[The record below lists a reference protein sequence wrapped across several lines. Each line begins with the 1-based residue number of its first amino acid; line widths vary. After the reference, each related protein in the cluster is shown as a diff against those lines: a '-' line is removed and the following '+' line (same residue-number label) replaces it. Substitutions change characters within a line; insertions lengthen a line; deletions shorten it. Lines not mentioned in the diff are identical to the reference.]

1 MKRQWLTLPRLFAF
15 ALLAVALTVA
25 VACGTAEE
33 TSSPAP
39 AAEATAAPAAMAES
53 TVVPSSSSGGSSSGS
68 SASSAAATAMP
79 EPTAMPDSS
88 ATAAPRGTLTFG
100 LPLVAPF
107 HVFPTVTEGAGYHHN
122 GYTTAETLLYMNEQ
136 QEIIPWLFE
145 EWSVAE
151 DGVTWTFKVNE
162 GVQFHKGYGELDA
175 EGVLWSLMISGGES
189 SRVAFNTHIRRIWG
203 LGGDVKEGNVVT
215 GIIDEGRAKAID
227 KYTIELNTGTPQ
239 YDTLGLLARP
249 HVNIIS
255 KAQLEEVGV
264 DDASRNI
271 AGTSP
276 WEFQE
281 HQSDQFT
288 QWVAVENHWR
298 KTPEFAELRWL
309 HIPEESTRVAN
320 FLTDELTAMEMN
332 LDSIAA
338 VADHPGTDFVRIPGG
353 SGVSMA
359 FYGNY
364 YVGVNPDGSR
374 TPEHME
380 RVPGFD
386 PSLPWISGNPD
397 PASEEWQNAA
407 KVRRALSIAIDRQT
421 ITDTLLSG
429 EAIPDSLPAWAFHL
443 DKLPAEYR
451 QWEYNP
457 EKARQL
463 LAEAGHGDGFEITLT
478 PLGGSNYLE
487 VTSAIAQMW
496 DVIGVK
502 ANQQNL
508 PYKTFRPGIVTR
520 TYNQAY
526 QHTHVAPDPLDRWST
541 AFNHESAWNFGM
553 DHPILT
559 DYMNKAQGTV
569 DPTERFAIM
578 AEAAK
583 FMYDNAL
590 TVGLYAQNMVFAVNG
605 DTEPWNEH
613 LNFAETR
620 DLTAFEYA
628 PNLTAQ

>member
-1 MKRQWLTLPRLFAF
+1 MRYHWLPSPRLLGLAPL
-15 ALLAVALTVA
+15 ALVLIVA

-33 TSSPAP
+33 AP
-39 AAEATAAPAAMAES
+39 AAAPAPPATEA
-53 TVVPSSSSGGSSSGS
+53 P
-68 SASSAAATAMP
+68 AAATAESAPAASSGAGSGEAKAAATAVP
-79 EPTAMPDSS
+79 EPTAMPQASDVME
-88 ATAAPRGTLTFG
+88 PRGTLTFG

-122 GYTTAETLLYMNEQ
+122 GYTTAETLLYMNEDK
-136 QEIIPWLFE
+136 EIVPWLFQ
-145 EWSVAE
+145 EWSVAP
-151 DGVTWTFKVNE
+151 DGVTWTFKLVE
-162 GVQFHKGYGELDA
+162 GAQFHKGYGELDA

-203 LGGDVKEGNVVT
+203 LGGDVKEGTTVT
-215 GIIDEGRAKAID
+215 DVIDEGRARAID
-227 KYTIELNTGTPQ
+227 QYTIEVNTGTPQ

-255 KAQLEEVGV
+255 KKQLEEVGV
-264 DDASRNI
+264 DAASRNI

-288 QWVAVENHWR
+288 RWAAVENHWR
-298 KTPEFAELRWL
+298 KTPEFAELVWQ

-320 FLTDELTAMEMN
+320 FQTGKLTAMEMN

-338 VADHPGTDFVRIPGG
+338 VEDTPGTSFVRIAGG

-374 TPEHME
+374 TPEHIE

-421 ITDTLLSG
+421 ISDTLLSG

-451 QWEYNP
+451 QWEFNP
-457 EKARQL
+457 EKSRQL
-463 LAEAGHGDGFEITLT
+463 LAEAGYPEGFEITLT

-496 DVIGVK
+496 AQIGVK

-526 QHTHVAPDPLDRWST
+526 QHTHVAVDPLDRWST

-559 DYMNKAQGTV
+559 DLMNEAQGTV
-569 DPTERFAIM
+569 DDEARYAIM
-578 AEAAK
+578 VEAAK
-583 FMYDNAL
+583 FMYDNAI
-590 TVGLYAQNMVFAVNG
+590 TFGLYAQNQVFALNG
-605 DTEPWNEH
+605 DTAPWNEH
-613 LNFAETR
+613 LNYAETR
-620 DLTAFEYA
+620 DLTGFEYA
-628 PNLTAQ
+628 PNHLTQ

>member
-1 MKRQWLTLPRLFAF
+1 MRHHRLSFAR
-15 ALLAVALTVA
+15 LLAVTPLALTLVIA

-33 TSSPAP
+33 AP
-39 AAEATAAPAAMAES
+39 AAAPATAAPAAAMAES
-53 TVVPSSSSGGSSSGS
+53 TPVPATGSGQ
-68 SASSAAATAMP
+68 ASAAATAVP
-79 EPTAMPDSS
+79 QTTAMPAASDV
-88 ATAAPRGTLTFG
+88 AAPRGTLTFG

-122 GYTTAETLLYMNEQ
+122 GYTTAETLLYMNKDK
-136 QEIIPWLFE
+136 EIVPWLFR
-145 EWSVAE
+145 EWSVAP
-151 DGVTWTFKVNE
+151 DGVTWTFKLQE
-162 GVQFHKGYGELDA
+162 GAQFHKGYGELDA

-203 LGGDVKEGNVVT
+203 LGGDVKEGTVVT
-215 GIIDEGRAKAID
+215 GVIDEGRAKAID
-227 KYTIELNTGTPQ
+227 KYTIEVNTGTPQ

-264 DDASRNI
+264 DEASRNI

-276 WEFQE
+276 WDFQE

-288 QWVAVENHWR
+288 RWAAVEDHWR
-298 KTPEFAELRWL
+298 KTPEFAELKWL

-320 FLTDELTAMEMN
+320 FLTDGLTAMEMN

-338 VADHPGTDFVRIPGG
+338 VADHPGTDFVRIAGG

-397 PASEEWQNAA
+397 PSSEEWQNAA
-407 KVRRALSIAIDRQT
+407 KVRTALSIAIDRQT
-421 ITDTLLSG
+421 ISDTLLSG

-443 DKLPAEYR
+443 DKLPAECR
-451 QWEYNP
+451 QWEFNP
-457 EKARQL
+457 EKSKQL
-463 LAEAGHGDGFEITLT
+463 LAEAGYPDGFEITLT

-496 DVIGVK
+496 AQIGVK

-526 QHTHVAPDPLDRWST
+526 QHTHVAVDPLDRWST

-559 DYMNKAQGTV
+559 EMMNEAQGTV
-569 DPTERFAIM
+569 EDEARYAIM
-578 AEAAK
+578 VEAAK

-590 TVGLYAQNMVFAVNG
+590 TVGLYAQNQVFALNG
-605 DTEPWNEH
+605 DTRVEPWIDH
-613 LNFAETR
+613 LNYAETR
-620 DLTAFEYA
+620 DLTGFEYA
-628 PNLTAQ
+628 PNLTTQ

>member
-1 MKRQWLTLPRLFAF
+1 MRHRWLPSPRLLGLAPL
-15 ALLAVALTVA
+15 ALVLIVA

-33 TSSPAP
+33 AP
-39 AAEATAAPAAMAES
+39 AAAPAPPATEA
-53 TVVPSSSSGGSSSGS
+53 P
-68 SASSAAATAMP
+68 AAATAESATAASSGAGSGEAKAAATAVP
-79 EPTAMPDSS
+79 EPTAMPQASDVME
-88 ATAAPRGTLTFG
+88 PRGTLTFG

-122 GYTTAETLLYMNEQ
+122 GYTTAETLLYMNEDK
-136 QEIIPWLFE
+136 EIVPWLFK
-145 EWSVAE
+145 EWSVAP
-151 DGVTWTFKVNE
+151 DGVTWTFKLVE
-162 GVQFHKGYGELDA
+162 GAQFHKGYGELDA

-203 LGGDVKEGNVVT
+203 LGGDVKEGTTVT
-215 GIIDEGRAKAID
+215 DVIDEGRARAID
-227 KYTIELNTGTPQ
+227 QYTIEVNTGTPQ

-255 KAQLEEVGV
+255 KKQLEEVGV
-264 DDASRNI
+264 DAASRNI

-288 QWVAVENHWR
+288 RWAAVEDHWR

-320 FLTDELTAMEMN
+320 FLTDGLTAMEMN

-338 VADHPGTDFVRIPGG
+338 VTDHPGTSFVRIAGG

-374 TPEHME
+374 TPEHIE

-397 PASEEWQNAA
+397 PASEEWQKAA

-421 ITDTLLSG
+421 ISDTLLSG

-451 QWEYNP
+451 QWEFNP
-457 EKARQL
+457 EKSKQL
-463 LAEAGHGDGFEITLT
+463 LAEAGYPEGFEITLT

-496 DVIGVK
+496 AQIGVK

-526 QHTHVAPDPLDRWST
+526 QHTHVAVDPLDRWST

-559 DYMNKAQGTV
+559 DLMNEAQGTV
-569 DPTERFAIM
+569 DDEARYAIM
-578 AEAAK
+578 VEAAK
-583 FMYDNAL
+583 FMYDNAI
-590 TVGLYAQNMVFAVNG
+590 TFGLYAQNQVFALNG
-605 DTEPWNEH
+605 DTAPWNEH
-613 LNFAETR
+613 LNYAETR
-620 DLTAFEYA
+620 DLTGFEYA
-628 PNLTAQ
+628 PNLTQ

>member
-1 MKRQWLTLPRLFAF
+1 MRHKWLPSPRLLAF
-15 ALLAVALTVA
+15 TPLAIALIVA

-33 TSSPAP
+33 AP
-39 AAEATAAPAAMAES
+39 AAAPAAPATAAPAAAMAES
-53 TVVPSSSSGGSSSGS
+53 TPVAAPSSGG
-68 SASSAAATAMP
+68 ASVAATAVPAATAMP
-79 EPTAMPDSS
+79 EAQDV
-88 ATAAPRGTLTFG
+88 AAPRGTLTFG

-122 GYTTAETLLYMNEQ
+122 GYTTAETLLYMNEDK
-136 QEIIPWLFE
+136 EIVPWLFQ
-145 EWSVAE
+145 EWSVAD
-151 DGVTWTFKVNE
+151 DGVTWTFKLAE
-162 GVQFHKGYGELDA
+162 GAQFHKGYGELDA

-203 LGGDVKEGNVVT
+203 LGGDVKEGTTVT
-215 GIIDEGRAKAID
+215 GVIDEGRAKAID
-227 KYTIELNTGTPQ
+227 RYTIEVNTGTPQ

-255 KAQLEEVGV
+255 KAQLEDVGV
-264 DDASRNI
+264 DEASRNI

-276 WEFQE
+276 WEFAE

-288 QWVAVENHWR
+288 RWSAVEDHWR

-320 FLTDELTAMEMN
+320 FLTDGLTAMEMN

-338 VADHPGTDFVRIPGG
+338 VADHPGTDFVRIAGG

-374 TPEHME
+374 TPEHEE

-407 KVRRALSIAIDRQT
+407 KVRTALSIAIDRQL
-421 ITDTLLSG
+421 ISDTLLSS

-451 QWEYNP
+451 QWEFNP
-457 EKARQL
+457 EKSKQL
-463 LAEAGHGDGFEITLT
+463 LAEAGYPDGFEITLT

-496 DVIGVK
+496 DQIGVK

-526 QHTHVAPDPLDRWST
+526 QHTHVAVDPLDRWST

-553 DHPILT
+553 DHPILS
-559 DYMNKAQGTV
+559 DYMNEAQGTV
-569 DPTERFAIM
+569 DDAARYEIM
-578 AEAAK
+578 VEAAK
-583 FMYDNAL
+583 FVYDNAL
-590 TVGLYAQNMVFAVNG
+590 SVGLYAQNQVFAVNG
-605 DTEPWNEH
+605 DTTPWNDH
-613 LNFAETR
+613 LNYAETR
-620 DLTAFEYA
+620 DLTGFEYA
-628 PNLTAQ
+628 PNLTQ

>member
-1 MKRQWLTLPRLFAF
+1 MKRPGLQLPRLFILTSL
-15 ALLAVALTVA
+15 ALALIAA

-33 TSSPAP
+33 TPAAAP
-39 AAEATAAPAAMAES
+39 AAPATAAPAAAVAEN
-53 TVVPSSSSGGSSSGS
+53 TPVAAPSSGS
-68 SASSAAATAMP
+68 SGAPAVAATAAPAATAMP
-79 EPTAMPDSS
+79 QASDVV
-88 ATAAPRGTLTFG
+88 APRGTLTFG
-100 LPLVAPF
+100 LPVVPPF

-122 GYTTAETLLYMNEQ
+122 GWTTSETLLYMNEDK
-136 QEIIPWLFE
+136 EIVPRLFQ
-145 EWSVAE
+145 EWSVAP
-151 DGVTWTFKVNE
+151 DGVTWTFKLAE
-162 GVQFHKGYGELDA
+162 GAQFHQGYGELDA

-189 SRVAFNTHIRRIWG
+189 SRMAFNTHVRRIWG

-215 GIIDEGRAKAID
+215 GVIDEGRAKAVD

-255 KAQLEEVGV
+255 QKQLEELGV
-264 DDASRNI
+264 DTASRNI

-288 QWVAVENHWR
+288 RWAAVEDHWR
-298 KTPEFAELRWL
+298 KTPEFAEMIWQ

-320 FLTDELTAMEMN
+320 FQTGRLTAMEMN

-338 VADHPGTDFVRIPGG
+338 VQDSPGTSFVKIAGG
-353 SGVSMA
+353 SGVSLA

-374 TPEHME
+374 TPEHEE

-397 PASEEWQNAA
+397 PASEEWQTAA
-407 KVRRALSIAIDRQT
+407 KVRTALSIAIDRQT
-421 ITDTLLSG
+421 ISDTLLSG

-443 DKLPAEYR
+443 DKLPPEYR

-457 EKARQL
+457 EKSRQL
-463 LAEAGHGDGFEITLT
+463 LAEAGYADGFEITLT
-478 PLGGSNYLE
+478 PLGGVNYPE

-496 DVIGVK
+496 DQVGVK
-502 ANQQNL
+502 AIQDSL
-508 PYKTFRPGIVTR
+508 PYNTFRPGIVTR

-526 QHTHVAPDPLDRWST
+526 QHTHVAVDPLDRWST
-541 AFNHESAWNFGM
+541 AFNHESAWNFGA

-559 DYMNKAQGTV
+559 DLMNEAQGTV
-569 DPTERFAIM
+569 DDAARYAIM
-578 AEAAK
+578 VEAAK
-583 FMYDNAL
+583 FMYDSAM
-590 TVGLYAQNMVFAVNG
+590 TVGLYAQNQVFALNG
-605 DTEPWNEH
+605 DTAPWNEH
-613 LNFAETR
+613 LNYAETR

-628 PNLTAQ
+628 PNLTTQ

>member
-1 MKRQWLTLPRLFAF
+1 MRHRWLPSPRLFGLAPL
-15 ALLAVALTVA
+15 ALVLAVA

-33 TSSPAP
+33 AP
-39 AAEATAAPAAMAES
+39 AAAPAAPATEAPAAAMAEN
-53 TVVPSSSSGGSSSGS
+53 TPVASSGE
-68 SASSAAATAMP
+68 AQAAATAVP
-79 EPTAMPDSS
+79 QATAMP
-88 ATAAPRGTLTFG
+88 AASDVMEPRGTLTFG

-122 GYTTAETLLYMNEQ
+122 GYTTAETLLYMNEEK
-136 QEIIPWLFE
+136 EIVPWLFK
-145 EWSVAE
+145 EWSVAP
-151 DGVTWTFKVNE
+151 DGVTWTFKLVE
-162 GVQFHKGYGELDA
+162 GAQFHKGYGELDA

-203 LGGDVKEGNVVT
+203 LGGDVKEGTTVT
-215 GIIDEGRAKAID
+215 GVIDEGRAKAID
-227 KYTIELNTGTPQ
+227 KYTIEVNTGTPQ

-255 KAQLEEVGV
+255 QKQLEDVGV
-264 DDASRNI
+264 DAASRNI

-320 FLTDELTAMEMN
+320 FLTDGLTAMEMN

-338 VADHPGTDFVRIPGG
+338 VADHPGTSFVRIAGG

-364 YVGVNPDGSR
+364 YVGVNADGSR
-374 TPEHME
+374 TPEHEE

-407 KVRRALSIAIDRQT
+407 KVRTALSIAIDRQL
-421 ITDTLLSG
+421 ISDTLLSG

-451 QWEYNP
+451 QWEFNP
-457 EKARQL
+457 EKSKQL
-463 LAEAGHGDGFEITLT
+463 LAEAGYPDGFEITLT

-496 DVIGVK
+496 AQIGVK

-526 QHTHVAPDPLDRWST
+526 QHTHVAVDPLDRWST

-559 DYMNKAQGTV
+559 ELMNEAQGTV
-569 DPTERFAIM
+569 DDAARYAIM
-578 AEAAK
+578 VEAAK
-583 FMYDNAL
+583 FVYDNAL
-590 TVGLYAQNMVFAVNG
+590 SVGLYAQNQVFALNG

-613 LNFAETR
+613 LNYAETR
-620 DLTAFEYA
+620 DLTGFEYA
-628 PNLTAQ
+628 RNLTQ

>member
-1 MKRQWLTLPRLFAF
+1 MREKWLPSPRLFAVAPL
-15 ALLAVALTVA
+15 ALALIIA
-25 VACGTAEE
+25 VACGTAEQ
-33 TSSPAP
+33 AP
-39 AAEATAAPAAMAES
+39 AAAPAAPAAAATEVPAAAMAEN
-53 TVVPSSSSGGSSSGS
+53 TPVASSGS
-68 SASSAAATAMP
+68 SGAPAVAATAMP
-79 EPTAMPDSS
+79 EATAMPQAADVV
-88 ATAAPRGTLTFG
+88 APRGTLTFG

-122 GYTTAETLLYMNEQ
+122 GYTTAETLLYMNEDK
-136 QEIIPWLFE
+136 EIVPWLFR
-145 EWSVAE
+145 EWSVAP
-151 DGVTWTFKVNE
+151 DGVTWTFKLVE
-162 GVQFHKGYGELDA
+162 GAQFHKGYGELNA

-203 LGGDVKEGNVVT
+203 LGGDVKEGKVVT

-227 KYTIELNTGTPQ
+227 DYTIELNTGTPQ

-255 KAQLEEVGV
+255 QGQLEEVGV
-264 DDASRNI
+264 DEASRNI

-276 WEFQE
+276 WDFQE

-288 QWVAVENHWR
+288 RWAAVENHWR
-298 KTPEFAELRWL
+298 KTPEFAELVWQ

-320 FLTDELTAMEMN
+320 FQTGKLTAMEMN

-338 VADHPGTDFVRIPGG
+338 VEDTPGTTFVKIAGG

-374 TPEHME
+374 TPEHEE

-397 PASEEWQNAA
+397 PESEEWQNAA
-407 KVRRALSIAIDRQT
+407 KVRTALSIAIDRQT
-421 ITDTLLSG
+421 ISDTLLSG

-451 QWEYNP
+451 QWEFNP
-457 EKARQL
+457 EKSRQL
-463 LAEAGHGDGFEITLT
+463 LAEAGYADGFEITLT

-496 DVIGVK
+496 DQIGVK
-502 ANQQNL
+502 AIQQNL

-526 QHTHVAPDPLDRWST
+526 QHTHVAVDPLDRWST

-559 DYMNKAQGTV
+559 DLMNEAQGTV
-569 DPTERFAIM
+569 DDAARYEIM
-578 AEAAK
+578 VEAAK

-590 TVGLYAQNMVFAVNG
+590 TVGLYAQNQVFALNG
-605 DTEPWNEH
+605 DTNVEPWIKH
-613 LNFAETR
+613 LNYAETR
-620 DLTAFEYA
+620 DLTGFEYA
-628 PNLTAQ
+628 PNLTTQ

>member
-1 MKRQWLTLPRLFAF
+1 MRHQPLPLPRLLAF
-15 ALLAVALTVA
+15 APLALALIVA
-25 VACGTAEE
+25 VACGTAQE
-33 TSSPAP
+33 AP
-39 AAEATAAPAAMAES
+39 AAAPAAPAVEATAMPAAAMAES
-53 TVVPSSSSGGSSSGS
+53 TPVASSSSGQPSV
-68 SASSAAATAMP
+68 AATAVPAATAMP
-79 EPTAMPDSS
+79 ETADVM
-88 ATAAPRGTLTFG
+88 APRGTLTFG

-122 GYTTAETLLYMNEQ
+122 GYTTAETLLYMNEDK
-136 QEIIPWLFE
+136 EIVPWLFR
-145 EWSVAE
+145 EWSVAP
-151 DGVTWTFKVNE
+151 DGVTWTFKLAE
-162 GVQFHKGYGELDA
+162 GAQFHKGYGELDA

-203 LGGDVKEGNVVT
+203 LGGDVKEGTVVT

-227 KYTIELNTGTPQ
+227 KYTIEVNTGTPQ

-264 DDASRNI
+264 DEASRNI

-276 WEFQE
+276 WSFAE

-288 QWVAVENHWR
+288 RWEAVEDHWR

-320 FLTDELTAMEMN
+320 FLTDGLTAMEMN

-338 VADHPGTDFVRIPGG
+338 VADHPGTDFVRIAGG

-374 TPEHME
+374 TPEHEE

-407 KVRRALSIAIDRQT
+407 KVRTALSIAIDRQL
-421 ITDTLLSG
+421 ISDTLLSS

-451 QWEYNP
+451 QWEFNP
-457 EKARQL
+457 EKSKQL
-463 LAEAGHGDGFEITLT
+463 LAEAGYPDGFEITLT

-496 DVIGVK
+496 DQIGVK

-526 QHTHVAPDPLDRWST
+526 QHTHVAVDPLDRWST

-559 DYMNKAQGTV
+559 DYMNEAQGTV
-569 DPTERFAIM
+569 DDAARYEIM
-578 AEAAK
+578 VEAAK
-583 FMYDNAL
+583 FVYDNAL
-590 TVGLYAQNMVFAVNG
+590 SVGLYAQNQVFAVNG
-605 DTEPWNEH
+605 DTAPWNDH
-613 LNFAETR
+613 LNYAETR
-620 DLTAFEYA
+620 DLTGFEYA
-628 PNLTAQ
+628 PNLTDQ

>member
-1 MKRQWLTLPRLFAF
+1 MRRQRLPIPRLFGLPLVAL
-15 ALLAVALTVA
+15 ALLMLVGCA
-25 VACGTAEE
+25 TAEE
-33 TSSPAP
+33 SPSAEP
-39 AAEATAAPAAMAES
+39 AAATEAPAAM
-53 TVVPSSSSGGSSSGS
+53 TT
-68 SASSAAATAMP
+68 SATPVSAGDSAVGTATP
-79 EPTAMPDSS
+79 EPTAPPQTTDVM
-88 ATAAPRGTLTFG
+88 TPRGTLTFG

-136 QEIIPWLFE
+136 KEIVPWLFK
-145 EWSVAE
+145 EWSVAP
-151 DGVTWTFKVNE
+151 DGVTWTFKLVE
-162 GVQFHKGYGELDA
+162 DAQFHKGYGELDA
-175 EGVLWSLMISGGES
+175 DGVLWSLMISGGES

-203 LGGDVKEGNVVT
+203 LGGDVKEGTAVT
-215 GIIDEGRAKAID
+215 GVIDEGRARAID

-255 KAQLEEVGV
+255 QKQLEEVGV
-264 DDASRNI
+264 DEASRNI

-288 QWVAVENHWR
+288 RWAAVEDHWR
-298 KTPEFAELRWL
+298 KTPEFAELVWL

-320 FLTDELTAMEMN
+320 FQTGKLTAMEMN
-332 LDSIAA
+332 LDSIKA
-338 VADHPGTDFVRIPGG
+338 VEDVPGTSFVRIAGG
-353 SGVSMA
+353 NGVSMA

-397 PASEEWQNAA
+397 PNSEEWQNAA
-407 KVRRALSIAIDRQT
+407 KVRQALSIAIDRQL
-421 ITDTLLSG
+421 IADTLLSG

-451 QWEYNP
+451 QWEFNP
-457 EKARQL
+457 EKSRQL
-463 LAEAGHGDGFEITLT
+463 LAEAGHPDGFEITLT
-478 PLGGSNYLE
+478 PLTGSDYIE

-496 DVIGVK
+496 AQIGVK

-526 QHTHVAPDPLDRWST
+526 QHTHVAVDPLDRWST

-559 DYMNKAQGTV
+559 ELMNQAQGTV
-569 DPTERFAIM
+569 DDAARYKIM
-578 AEAAK
+578 SEAAR
-583 FMYDNAL
+583 FVYDNAL
-590 TVGLYAQNMVFAVNG
+590 SVGLYAQNQVFALNG
-605 DTEPWNEH
+605 DTEPWNDY
-613 LNFAETR
+613 LNYAETR
-620 DLTAFEYA
+620 DLTGFEYA
-628 PNLTAQ
+628 PNRIQ

>member
-1 MKRQWLTLPRLFAF
+1 MRYHWLPSPRLLGLAPL
-15 ALLAVALTVA
+15 ALVLIVA

-33 TSSPAP
+33 AP
-39 AAEATAAPAAMAES
+39 AAAPAPPATEA
-53 TVVPSSSSGGSSSGS
+53 P
-68 SASSAAATAMP
+68 AAATAESAPAASSGAGSGEAKAAATAVP
-79 EPTAMPDSS
+79 EPTAMPQASDVIE
-88 ATAAPRGTLTFG
+88 PRGTLTFG

-122 GYTTAETLLYMNEQ
+122 GYTTAETLLYMNEDK
-136 QEIIPWLFE
+136 EIVPWLFK
-145 EWSVAE
+145 EWSVAP
-151 DGVTWTFKVNE
+151 DGVTWTFKLVE
-162 GVQFHKGYGELDA
+162 GAQFHKGYGELDA

-203 LGGDVKEGNVVT
+203 LGGDVKEGTTVT
-215 GIIDEGRAKAID
+215 DVIDEGRARAID
-227 KYTIELNTGTPQ
+227 QYTIEVNTGTPQ

-255 KAQLEEVGV
+255 KKQLEEVGV
-264 DDASRNI
+264 DAASRNI

-288 QWVAVENHWR
+288 RWAAVEDHWR

-320 FLTDELTAMEMN
+320 FLTDGLTAMEMN

-338 VADHPGTDFVRIPGG
+338 VTDHPGTSFVRIAGG

-374 TPEHME
+374 TPEHIE

-421 ITDTLLSG
+421 ISDTLLSG

-451 QWEYNP
+451 QWEFNP
-457 EKARQL
+457 EKSRQL
-463 LAEAGHGDGFEITLT
+463 LAEAGYPEGFEITLT

-496 DVIGVK
+496 AQIGVK

-526 QHTHVAPDPLDRWST
+526 QHTHVAVDPLDRWST

-559 DYMNKAQGTV
+559 DLMNEAQGTV
-569 DPTERFAIM
+569 DDEARYAIM
-578 AEAAK
+578 VEAAK
-583 FMYDNAL
+583 FMYDNAI
-590 TVGLYAQNMVFAVNG
+590 TFGLYAQNQVFALNG
-605 DTEPWNEH
+605 DTAPWNEH
-613 LNFAETR
+613 LNYAETR
-620 DLTAFEYA
+620 DLTGFEYA
-628 PNLTAQ
+628 PNLTQ

>member
-1 MKRQWLTLPRLFAF
+1 MKHQKLPIPRLFVLVPLAA
-15 ALLAVALTVA
+15 ALIVA

-39 AAEATAAPAAMAES
+39 AAEATAVPAAMAES

-68 SASSAAATAMP
+68 SGSSVAATAMP
-79 EPTAMPDSS
+79 EATAMPDTS
-88 ATAAPRGTLTFG
+88 AVTAPRGTLTFG

-136 QEIIPWLFE
+136 QEIIPWLFK

-151 DGVTWTFKVNE
+151 DGVTWTFKLQE
-162 GVQFHKGYGELDA
+162 GAQFHKGYGELDA

-264 DDASRNI
+264 DEASRNI

-559 DYMNKAQGTV
+559 DYMNQAQGTV

>member
-1 MKRQWLTLPRLFAF
+1 MRRQWLPLSRLFGLT
-15 ALLAVALTVA
+15 LLALVLIVA

-33 TSSPAP
+33 AP
-39 AAEATAAPAAMAES
+39 AAAPAAPAVQATEPPAAAAES
-53 TVVPSSSSGGSSSGS
+53 TPAGSSGSSGGS
-68 SASSAAATAMP
+68 AVAATAVPQATAMP
-79 EPTAMPDSS
+79 Q
-88 ATAAPRGTLTFG
+88 AADVMKPRGTLTFG

-122 GYTTAETLLYMNEQ
+122 GYTTAETLLYMNEDK
-136 QEIIPWLFE
+136 EIVPWLFR
-145 EWSVAE
+145 EWSVAP
-151 DGVTWTFKVNE
+151 DGVTWTFKLQE
-162 GVQFHKGYGELDA
+162 GAQFHKGYGELDA

-203 LGGDVKEGNVVT
+203 LGGDVKEGKVVT
-215 GIIDEGRAKAID
+215 GVIDEGRARAID
-227 KYTIELNTGTPQ
+227 QYTIEVNTGTPQ

-255 KAQLEEVGV
+255 KKQLEEVGV
-264 DDASRNI
+264 DAASRNI

-288 QWVAVENHWR
+288 RWAAVEDHWR
-298 KTPEFAELRWL
+298 KTPEFAELVWQ

-320 FLTDELTAMEMN
+320 FQTGKLTAMEMN
-332 LDSIAA
+332 LDSIKA
-338 VADHPGTDFVRIPGG
+338 VEDVPGTKFVRIAGG

-364 YVGVNPDGSR
+364 YVGVNADGSR
-374 TPEHME
+374 TPEHQE

-397 PASEEWQNAA
+397 PESEEWQNAA
-407 KVRRALSIAIDRQT
+407 KVRTALSIAIDRQL
-421 ITDTLLSG
+421 ISDTLLSG

-451 QWEYNP
+451 QWEFNP
-457 EKARQL
+457 ERSKQL
-463 LAEAGHGDGFEITLT
+463 LAEAGYPDGFDITLT

-496 DVIGVK
+496 AQIGVK

-526 QHTHVAPDPLDRWST
+526 QHTHVAVDPLDRWST

-559 DYMNKAQGTV
+559 DFMSEAQGTV
-569 DPTERFAIM
+569 DDAARYAIM
-578 AEAAK
+578 VEAAK

-590 TVGLYAQNMVFAVNG
+590 TVGLYAQNMVFALNG
-605 DTEPWNEH
+605 DTTNWDEH
-613 LNFAETR
+613 LNYAETR
-620 DLTAFEYA
+620 DLTGFEYA
-628 PNLTAQ
+628 PNLAQ

>member
-1 MKRQWLTLPRLFAF
+1 MRHQRLPLGR
-15 ALLAVALTVA
+15 LLAVTPLAIALIVA
-25 VACGTAEE
+25 VACGTAQE
-33 TSSPAP
+33 TPA
-39 AAEATAAPAAMAES
+39 AAPAAAVEATAVPAAAAAES
-53 TVVPSSSSGGSSSGS
+53 TPVASSSSGGA
-68 SASSAAATAMP
+68 SASAAATAVPAATAMP
-79 EPTAMPDSS
+79 ETSDV
-88 ATAAPRGTLTFG
+88 AAPRGRLTFG

-136 QEIIPWLFE
+136 QEIVPWLFR
-145 EWSVAE
+145 EWSVAP
-151 DGVTWTFKVNE
+151 DGVTWTFKLHE
-162 GVQFHKGYGELDA
+162 GAQFHKGYGELDA

-249 HVNIIS
+249 HINIIS

-264 DDASRNI
+264 DEASRNI

-288 QWVAVENHWR
+288 QWVAVEDHWR

-374 TPEHME
+374 TPEHEE

-559 DYMNKAQGTV
+559 EYMNEAQGTV

-605 DTEPWNEH
+605 DTAPWNEH

>member
-1 MKRQWLTLPRLFAF
+1 MRHQWLPLPQLFGLT
-15 ALLAVALTVA
+15 LLALVLTVA
-25 VACGTAEE
+25 VACGTAAEE
-33 TSSPAP
+33 AP
-39 AAEATAAPAAMAES
+39 AAAPAVPATDAPAAAMAES
-53 TVVPSSSSGGSSSGS
+53 TPVASSSSGGSSV
-68 SASSAAATAMP
+68 AATATP
-79 EPTAMPDSS
+79 EPTAVPQVSN
-88 ATAAPRGTLTFG
+88 TVAPRGTLTFG

-122 GYTTAETLLYMNEQ
+122 GYTTAETLLYMNAD
-136 QEIIPWLFE
+136 QEIVPWLIK
-145 EWSVAE
+145 EWSVAP
-151 DGVTWTFKVNE
+151 DGVSWTFRLQE
-162 GVQFHKGYGELDA
+162 GAQFHKGYGELDA
-175 EGVLWSLMISGGES
+175 EGVIWSLMISGGES

-215 GIIDEGRAKAID
+215 GIIDEGRVQAVD

-249 HVNIIS
+249 HISIIS
-255 KAQLEEVGV
+255 QRQLEEVGV
-264 DDASRNI
+264 EAASRNI

-276 WEFQE
+276 WDFQE

-288 QWVAVENHWR
+288 RWAAVENHWR
-298 KTPEFAELRWL
+298 KTPEFAELVWQ

-320 FLTDELTAMEMN
+320 FQTGKLTAMEMN

-338 VADHPGTDFVRIPGG
+338 VEDSPGTSFVRIAGG

-364 YVGVNPDGSR
+364 YVGVNEDGSR
-374 TPEHME
+374 TPEHVE

-397 PASEEWQNAA
+397 PESEEWQNAA
-407 KVRRALSIAIDRQT
+407 KVRTALSIAIDRQT
-421 ITDTLLSG
+421 ISATLLSG

-443 DKLPAEYR
+443 DKLPPEYR
-451 QWEYNP
+451 QWEFNP
-457 EKARQL
+457 ERSKQL
-463 LAEAGHGDGFEITLT
+463 LAEAGYPDGFEITLT

-496 DVIGVK
+496 DQIGVK

-541 AFNHESAWNFGM
+541 AFNHESAWNFGT
-553 DHPILT
+553 DHPILR
-559 DYMNKAQGTV
+559 DLMNEAQGTV
-569 DPTERFAIM
+569 DPEARFAIM
-578 AEAAK
+578 VDAAK

-590 TVGLYAQNMVFAVNG
+590 TVGLYAQNQVFALNG
-605 DTEPWNEH
+605 DTTPWDEH
-613 LNFAETR
+613 LNYAETR

-628 PNLTAQ
+628 PNLTTQ